1 MREIDDK
8 YPEYAKPYEPVKGGK
23 KYKGLKNGGL
33 FLATS
38 VMATV
43 VIPFFPVND
52 KETKQVEPAEPPIVE
67 VQHSTEETPQTPDV
81 TLATTPVPTPT
92 PTPKPSASPKPT
104 ATPKPTPTAKPTAT
118 PKTTPKPTATPGP
131 TARPTVSSRSTTTL
145 PSRTPDSTSVVI
157 HTPEPTSSPTPT
169 ARPQPTASPSPSA
182 SPTPTVRPTPTPTPK
197 PTPSPTPTPTPSPTP
212 TPRPSPSPT
221 PTPTPKPTPAP
232 TPKPTPTPTPKPTPT
247 PTPSPT
253 PTPTPAP
260 TPVPSHIAPEIRTLP
275 EMSVLYDD
283 SVGRWMNYKAYE
295 VAMND
300 AWDGEASVQ
309 LYVDGESTGSDGY
322 AEYSPGTT
330 GEGESWW
337 NEVIYVFPEIGSG
350 YSKKTGYLVVNYK
363 FKDGTT
369 GSVQSEPFAL
379 YAGDYVSNRNVTYEN
394 GELVF
399 DYEVDDSI
407 VNVSDVNA
415 GYAYMA
421 YEDENGSWINMND
434 PDNVYTSGNH
444 IYITYKADIPTGA
457 QYTAFAELGYD
468 DGSGSVWSSFQNL
481 EGTVD

>member
-43 VIPFFPVND
+43 VIPFFPANN

-145 PSRTPDSTSVVI
+145 PSRTPDSTNVVI

-169 ARPQPTASPSPSA
+169 ARPQPTATPSPSA
-182 SPTPTVRPTPTPTPK
+182 SPTPTVRPTPTPTPTPK
-197 PTPSPTPTPTPSPTP
+197 PTPTPTPSPKPTPSPTP

-221 PTPTPKPTPAP
+221 PTP

-283 SVGRWMNYKAYE
+283 SLGRWMNYKAYE

-309 LYVDGESTGSDGY
+309 LYVDGESTGPDGY

-337 NEVIYVFPEIGSG
+337 NEVVYVFPEIGGG

-407 VNVSDVNA
+407 VNASGVDV

-468 DGSGSVWSSFQNL
+468 DGSGSVWSSFQNW
-481 EGTVD
+481 EETVD